1 MLEASQVGLP
11 RHVGIIMDGNGRWAK
26 ARGLPRTDGHKRG
39 AEVFELICDRCAD
52 LGIPCV
58 TFYAFS
64 TENWN
69 RPPTEVAA
77 IMDLLRHWLKKAQ
90 EREVEN
96 ARKGI
101 RLRFIG
107 ELEGLPEDIQSL
119 AQDAQEHTRTH
130 SRTICNLAVNYGGR
144 LEILQAARHL
154 AAQCQ
159 TGERDALTLT
169 EDDISA
175 ALYTPE
181 YPDVD
186 LLIRPSG
193 EQRLSNFLLWQSA
206 YAEFWYSNTL
216 WPDFTAAEFDR
227 ALADFA
233 RRGRRFGGI

>member
-1 MLEASQVGLP
+1 MPNILP

-26 ARGLPRTDGHKRG
+26 KRGLPRTDGHKRG
-39 AEVFELICDRCAD
+39 AEVFEQICDCCAE

-69 RPPTEVAA
+69 RPPAEVAA
-77 IMDLLRHWLKKAQ
+77 IMDLLRRWLKKAE
-90 EREVEN
+90 ERKAEN
-96 ARKGI
+96 VRKGI

-107 ELEGLPEDIQSL
+107 ELSGLPDDIRRL
-119 AQDAQEHTRTH
+119 AQEAQEHTQAQT
-130 SRTICNLAVNYGGR
+130 RTICNLAVNYGGR
-144 LEILQAARHL
+144 LELLRAVQRL

-159 TGERDALTLT
+159 AGERNVLTLT
-169 EDDISA
+169 EDDVAS

-193 EQRLSNFLLWQSA
+193 EQRLSNFLLWQAA

-216 WPDFTAAEFDR
+216 WPDFTPAEFDR
-227 ALADFA
+227 ALDDFA
-233 RRGRRFGGI
+233 VRSRRFGGV